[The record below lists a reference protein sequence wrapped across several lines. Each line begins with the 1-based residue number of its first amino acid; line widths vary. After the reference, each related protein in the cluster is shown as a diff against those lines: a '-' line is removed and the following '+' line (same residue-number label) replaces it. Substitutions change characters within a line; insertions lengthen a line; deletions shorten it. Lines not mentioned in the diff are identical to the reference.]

1 MMDEFILGVL
11 LGFAIMVGFIV
22 TMMTVSS
29 MSAENACRYAHQV
42 EQCERRYVPVLKVQ
56 DDASQ

>member
-1 MMDEFILGVL
+1 MNDDFIVGVL
-11 LGFAIMVGFIV
+11 LGLAITVGFIV

-42 EQCERRYVPVLKVQ
+42 EQCESKYVPVLKGQ
-56 DDASQ
+56 DDE